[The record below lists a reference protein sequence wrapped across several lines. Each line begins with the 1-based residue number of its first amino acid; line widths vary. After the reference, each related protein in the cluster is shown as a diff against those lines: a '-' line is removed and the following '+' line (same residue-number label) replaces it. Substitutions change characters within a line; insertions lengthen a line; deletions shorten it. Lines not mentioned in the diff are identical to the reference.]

1 MSAVRYAILAVAA
14 VSAVGLAVV
23 VRGVVGNQPEAQAAA
38 TVERPDP
45 TVKVLVAARDLKVG
59 ERLSEG
65 DLTWQDWPAKAV
77 NPAFFVDGDVP
88 GGLKT
93 IAAEADAAAKAAAE
107 KAAEEKGEKPA
118 KKKKG
123 DAENAADKAVAVAG
137 DLLNGSRAKQAFV
150 DSIVREPVMAGE
162 PILDRKL
169 VRAGESGF
177 MAVVL
182 KPGMRAMAVPVKV
195 EAAAGGFV
203 LPGDRVDVIVSF
215 EEKARD
221 EDGDDRMVSR
231 TVLQNI
237 RVLAIDQTTEP
248 AAEAQAVVGATATL
262 EVHARDSESLA
273 LAAARGALSLALRS
287 YADVN
292 EATGGTGMRFDAAPR
307 AVIAAAPSG
316 PQPGTVRLFRGGE
329 ASDVQVSR

>member
-1 MSAVRYAILAVAA
+1 MSAVRYVVLAVAA

-23 VRGVVGNQPEAQAAA
+23 VRGAIGSQPEAQAAA
-38 TVERPDP
+38 AVERPEP

-59 ERLSEG
+59 ERLSEA

-77 NPAFFVDGDVP
+77 NPAFFVDGEAPAGVT
-88 GGLKT
+88 T

-107 KAAEEKGEKPA
+107 KAAKD
-118 KKKKG
+118 KG
-123 DAENAADKAVAVAG
+123 DKPKKSKDEEANAADKAASAAAE
-137 DLLNGSRAKQAFV
+137 LLSGARAKQAFV

-162 PILDRKL
+162 PVLDRKL

-195 EAAAGGFV
+195 ETAAGGFV

-215 EEKARD
+215 EEKSQ
-221 EDGDDRMVSR
+221 EEGGTDRMVSR

-237 RVLAIDQTTEP
+237 RVLAVDQTTEP
-248 AAEAQAVVGATATL
+248 AKDAQAVVGATATL
-262 EVHARDSESLA
+262 EIHSRDAESLA
-273 LAAARGALSLALRS
+273 LASARGDLSLALRS
-287 YADVN
+287 YADVDQ
-292 EATGGTGMRFDAAPR
+292 ASGGTGMRFDAPPR
-307 AVIAAAPSG
+307 VSVAAAPSG